1 MCQGK
6 EQQVFKLLR
15 FKFCKHNTFKMTVLK
30 NPGYLSQR
38 YDKVF
43 KEIVH
48 MSMIEKELQNTH
60 E

>member
-1 MCQGK
+1 
-6 EQQVFKLLR
+6 
-15 FKFCKHNTFKMTVLK
+15 MTLLK

-60 E
+60 ESETETNCNP